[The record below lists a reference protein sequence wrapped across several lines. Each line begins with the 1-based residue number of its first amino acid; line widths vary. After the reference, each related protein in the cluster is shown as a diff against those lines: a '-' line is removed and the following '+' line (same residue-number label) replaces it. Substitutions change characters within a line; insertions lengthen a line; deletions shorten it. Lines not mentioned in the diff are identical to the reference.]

1 MNKILKNLLFV
12 FVAIGL
18 SSCMNAGKKGTQS
31 ISYKYGEKIAKL
43 AGKDITKDNMAEMAQ
58 KKAEKTFI
66 KSFSNMNKNVHVA
79 KLKNG
84 FISIKY
90 SPVLLKAIDNEVVLS
105 IFQKAKY
112 TERTVV
118 VRGRKVPLLVSPKFK
133 PNLTVPKDFY
143 GSYDVVKYH
152 KGNPLY
158 VVDGCETN
166 LGRMKRGMSPVYYDP
181 DRVNPTEGWG
191 HYFPLELH
199 HGGQKKAPAYF
210 ALMGEEHK
218 VYSKEL
224 HTKRIGSEINRNEFG
239 QKERAPLY
247 MDIANEIANSLK

>member
-1 MNKILKNLLFV
+1 MNNILKSLLFAI
-12 FVAIGL
+12 VAIGL
-18 SSCMNAGKKGTQS
+18 SSCMSAGKKGGQG
-31 ISYKYGEKIAKL
+31 ILYKYGRKIAKL
-43 AGKDITKDNMAEMAQ
+43 VGKDVTKDEMAELAQ
-58 KKAEKTFI
+58 KKAEKTYV
-66 KSFSNMNKNVHVA
+66 KSFANLNKNVQTMT
-79 KLKNG
+79 LKNS
-84 FISIKY
+84 FQSVKY
-90 SPVLLKAIDNEVVLS
+90 SPALLKAIDNEIVLS

-118 VRGRKVPLLVSPKFK
+118 VRGRKVPLLVSPKFNPK
-133 PNLTVPKDFY
+133 LTVPKDFY
-143 GSYDVVKYH
+143 GSYDVVKFH

-158 VVDGCETN
+158 VVNGCETN
-166 LGRMKRGMSPVYYDP
+166 LGRMRRGLSPVYYDP